1 MLDPRIEAVRAQY
14 GLSSSDFWQI
24 PQNKQWVCKH
34 AALEVVATKAN
45 VEWQAPQIIE
55 ADTSNGIAV
64 LSVAGKLGE
73 RLEWATGE
81 ASPKNNK
88 NSYPWAMA
96 EKRAK
101 DRVVL
106 KLVGIHGLV
115 YSEDEMPNV
124 NPPAPPPEDDTYEP
138 PPRKANGKP
147 EQGYREDGTR
157 TSFALKKEQPNLMT
171 ELDRELDECKTL
183 VSLEKLR
190 KAWWEKATTEKWNAT
205 YKATVR
211 DRIEGREKAI
221 MEEMDRLAE
230 APDEELSRIPARE
243 AFEHSLHSSGD
254 FDRAPFNPLG
264 AG

>member
-1 MLDPRIEAVRAQY
+1 MKMSNLDPRIEAVRAQY

-34 AALEVVATKAN
+34 AALEVVAAKAN

-55 ADTSNGIAV
+55 ADTGNGIAV
-64 LSVAGKLGE
+64 LSVSGKLGE

-115 YSEDEMPNV
+115 YSEDEMPNG
-124 NPPAPPPEDDTYEP
+124 NDREAEPQSEPPA
-138 PPRKANGKP
+138 KSSAQLK
-147 EQGYREDGTR
+147 REDA
-157 TSFALKKEQPNLMT
+157 FAPFV
-171 ELDRELDECKTL
+171 RELDECKTL
-183 VSLEKLR
+183 LALDKF
-190 KAWWEKATTEKWNAT
+190 KAAWRQKIIADGWTAAWKSAAK
-205 YKATVR
+205 

-221 MEEMDRLAE
+221 MDEMERLSQ
-230 APDEELSRIPARE
+230 APDEELSRVPARE
-243 AFEHSLHSSGD
+243 QFEHSV
-254 FDRAPFNPLG
+254 NVLG

>member
-1 MLDPRIEAVRAQY
+1 MSNLDPRIEAVRAQY

-24 PQNKQWVCKH
+24 HQNKQWVCKH

-55 ADTSNGIAV
+55 ADTTNGIAV
-64 LSVAGKLGE
+64 LSVSGKLGE

-124 NPPAPPPEDDTYEP
+124 SPTAAPPPNDGSYEP
-138 PPRKANGKP
+138 PPRKANGLP
-147 EQGYREDGTR
+147 EVGWREDGSR
-157 TSFALKKEQPNLMT
+157 TSFWLKTSGTAE
-171 ELDRELDECKTL
+171 ELRTQLHEDAVDCHTLKQLEELKVFYRGKARELKFN
-183 VSLEKLR
+183 
-190 KAWWEKATTEKWNAT
+190 KAFLSVLTEEFGS
-205 YKATVR
+205 
-211 DRIEGREKAI
+211 IERSI
-221 MEEMDRLAE
+221 MEAMEAAELAE
-230 APDEELSRIPARE
+230 VPLKDALQ
-243 AFEHSLHSSGD
+243 HSLP
-254 FDRAPFNPLG
+254 RNNLL